1 MKKQILFVDDEVEI
15 LDSLKRLLYDKTGVW
30 DMKFVTSA
38 KEALEQLTQK
48 QYDVVI
54 LDVKMPG
61 QSGLELLSILGK
73 NDRYQG
79 VQKIVLTGIADQS
92 LKRKALDL
100 GATDM
105 LNKPAQKEE
114 LLARINSVLR
124 IKSYYDDLQAQ
135 NIILEEQ
142 LLRSQ
147 RMELV
152 GVLASGAVHDL
163 NNILTIIKGQ
173 SDLVLLTLKDPSMT
187 NERINSINLAV
198 YRASRIVEQILNF
211 ARQTEVTHILCDV
224 GEIINE
230 SLKLLKTYVPNEVTI
245 EWDGSVA
252 ACKIYADSTQI
263 YQLLMNLYINAI
275 QAVETE
281 GVIRI
286 VLTEIELELG
296 SRLVSSKV
304 RPGLYV
310 KLDVSDTGKGMDQA
324 TLKRIFYPTKHSSG
338 GTGLGLS
345 VVQRIVQ
352 NHRGLIMVESELGKG
367 TTFIIYL
374 PCTLDDNIIEGR
386 MKI

>member
-15 LDSLKRLLYDKTGVW
+15 LDGLKRLLYDKTGVW

-198 YRASRIVEQILNF
+198 YQASRIVEQILNF

-230 SLKLLKTYVPNEVTI
+230 SLKLFKTYVPDEVTI

-252 ACKIYADSTQI
+252 ACEIYADSTQI

-275 QAVETE
+275 QGVETE

-324 TLKRIFYPTKHSSG
+324 TLKRIFYPLFTTKHSSG

-374 PCTLDDNIIEGR
+374 PCTLDDNIIE
-386 MKI
+386 